1 MNTGR
6 MDSMSPWCDHIV
18 TVGDMVNRILDLEQ
32 ALQDVMDL
40 IHELSGP
47 DSDKSEVVQRA
58 RKTLNRKVGE
68 YESNTK

>member
-1 MNTGR
+1 
-6 MDSMSPWCDHIV
+6 MSPRCDHIV

-58 RKTLNRKVGE
+58 RKTLNLKVGE

>member
-6 MDSMSPWCDHIV
+6 MDSMSPGYEFI

-47 DSDKSEVVQRA
+47 TSEYYDVVQRA

>member
-6 MDSMSPWCDHIV
+6 MDSMSPRCDHIV

-58 RKTLNRKVGE
+58 RKVYNQKVGD
-68 YESNTK
+68 KWKD

>member
-1 MNTGR
+1 
-6 MDSMSPWCDHIV
+6 MSPRCDHIV

-47 DSDKSEVVQRA
+47 DSEKYEVIQRA
-58 RKTLNRKVGE
+58 HRILKEGIK
-68 YESNTK
+68 

>member
-1 MNTGR
+1 
-6 MDSMSPWCDHIV
+6 MSPGYEFI

-47 DSDKSEVVQRA
+47 DSEKYEVIQRA
-58 RKTLNRKVGE
+58 HRILKEGIK
-68 YESNTK
+68 

>member
-1 MNTGR
+1 
-6 MDSMSPWCDHIV
+6 MSPRCDHIV

-58 RKTLNRKVGE
+58 RKVYNQKVGD
-68 YESNTK
+68 KWKD